1 MLGKQPEQNGVNMK
15 GKNKD
20 KDMLSEYNFSRGVR
34 GKYSKRYAEGS
45 NIIVL
50 SPDVSAVFRDSISVN
65 EALRSLMKV
74 ASSVR
79 KTRRTA

>member
-1 MLGKQPEQNGVNMK
+1 MK
-15 GKNKD
+15 SKNKD
-20 KDMLSEYNFSRGVR
+20 KDMLHEYNFCNGAR
-34 GKYSKRYAEGS
+34 GKYAKRYVEGA

-50 SPDVSAVFRDSISVN
+50 SPDVSAVFKDSISVN

-74 ASSVR
+74 ASAVR

>member
-1 MLGKQPEQNGVNMK
+1 MLGKRPEQNGVNMK
-15 GKNKD
+15 GKN

-74 ASSVR
+74 ASSVH

>member
-1 MLGKQPEQNGVNMK
+1 MR

-20 KDMLSEYNFSRGVR
+20 KEMLREYNFSRGVR

-50 SPDVSAVFRDSISVN
+50 SPDVSAVF
-65 EALRSLMKV
+65 KYF
-74 ASSVR
+74 
-79 KTRRTA
+79 

>member
-1 MLGKQPEQNGVNMK
+1 MK

-20 KDMLSEYNFSRGVR
+20 KDMLNEYNFSRGVR

-65 EALRSLMKV
+65 EVLRSLMKV
-74 ASSVR
+74 AFAVR
-79 KTRRTA
+79 KIRRTA

>member
-1 MLGKQPEQNGVNMK
+1 MLEKQPKQNGVSMK
-15 GKNKD
+15 GKNKG
-20 KDMLSEYNFSRGVR
+20 KEMLREYNFFDGMR
-34 GKYSKRYAEGS
+34 GKYAKRYAEGS
-45 NIIVL
+45 NIIIL

-74 ASSVR
+74 ASAVR

>member
-1 MLGKQPEQNGVNMK
+1 MPGKQLEQNGVNMK
-15 GKNKD
+15 GKN

-34 GKYSKRYAEGS
+34 GKYSKRYADGS

-79 KTRRTA
+79 KTRLTA

>member
-1 MLGKQPEQNGVNMK
+1 MLEKPQDQNGTNMK
-15 GKNKD
+15 NKNKD
-20 KDMLSEYNFSRGVR
+20 KDMLHEYNFSSGVR
-34 GKYSKRYAEGS
+34 GKYAKRYAKGA

-74 ASSVR
+74 ASAVR

>member
-1 MLGKQPEQNGVNMK
+1 MPGKQPEQNGVNMR

-20 KDMLSEYNFSRGVR
+20 KDMLHEYNFSRGVR

-74 ASSVR
+74 ASSVH

>member
-1 MLGKQPEQNGVNMK
+1 MK
-15 GKNKD
+15 SKNKD
-20 KDMLSEYNFSRGVR
+20 KNMLDEYNFSEGVR

-65 EALRSLMKV
+65 KALRSLMKV
-74 ASSVR
+74 ASAVR

>member
-1 MLGKQPEQNGVNMK
+1 MLGKRLEQSGVNMRS
-15 GKNKD
+15 KNKD
-20 KDMLSEYNFSRGVR
+20 KDMLREYNFSRGVR

-74 ASSVR
+74 ASSVH